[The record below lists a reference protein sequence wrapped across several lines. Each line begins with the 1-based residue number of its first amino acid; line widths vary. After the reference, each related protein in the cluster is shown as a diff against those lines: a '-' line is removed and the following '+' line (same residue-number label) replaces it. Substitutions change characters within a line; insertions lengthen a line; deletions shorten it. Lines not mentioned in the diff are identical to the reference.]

1 MATITRTNSKTW
13 KAIIRR
19 KGWPHVSKTFR
30 IKRDAE
36 DWARTKE
43 DEIRRGLYIH
53 KSGSERLTVGEALD
67 RYLREVTPIKKE
79 STQRGGHC
87 QINFVNF
94 GEGGRILI

>member
-1 MATITRTNSKTW
+1 M
-13 KAIIRR
+13 
-19 KGWPHVSKTFR
+19 SKTFR